1 MYFSLITPVRG
12 SELGAARA
20 WNGVYN
26 DHQWLWLF
34 FPGQQDSPRRF
45 LFRRHDDGALA
56 RYYVVSHE
64 IPQSPSSDWQVQ
76 SKAYAPTPQAGSVW
90 HFELR
95 ANPTITISSAPKSE
109 SGKKQGVRH
118 DVVMHAKR
126 KKLAELGLREWKE
139 WVSEDKPTMGQLVWD
154 SCSAWITSRAA
165 KIGVE
170 FDLDCLQV
178 DSYQQHRENHKG
190 DIKKN
195 DKGEAVKTQKSLRFS
210 SVDFTGVLRVRDPV
224 LLADAL
230 TQGIGHAK
238 GFGCGLLLIRPAN

>member
-26 DHQWLWLF
+26 DHQWLWRF
-34 FPGQQDSPRRF
+34 FPGQPDSPRRF
-45 LFRRHDDGALA
+45 LFRRHDDGVLA
-56 RYYVVSHE
+56 RYYVVSQE
-64 IPQSPSSDWQVQ
+64 LPQSPSSDWQVQ
-76 SKAYAPTPQAGSVW
+76 SKAYSPAPHLGSVW

-95 ANPTITISSAPKSE
+95 ANPTITISNDRS
-109 SGKKQGVRH
+109 KKQGVRH

-139 WVSEDKPTMGQLVWD
+139 WISDDKPTMAQLTWEA
-154 SCSAWITSRAA
+154 CSAWLSSRAE

-178 DSYQQHRENHKG
+178 DSYQQHREKR
-190 DIKKN
+190 KEQEKP
-195 DKGEAVKTQKSLRFS
+195 LRFS
-210 SVDFTGVLRVRDPV
+210 SVDFTGILRVRDPV
-224 LLADAL
+224 LLANAL
-230 TQGIGHAK
+230 TLGIGHAK